1 LDADH
6 ILRDSPILALFQSLS
21 GESGWESYRL
31 AGGFDRGG
39 EFAVLAL
46 KFRGLA
52 GAPWSYA
59 TYRGKLNPNAYQTNR
74 RCEVTRKILC
84 GPGSTRTSRVGL
96 VATINDL
103 VDGERS

>member
-1 LDADH
+1 LDANH
-6 ILRDSPILALFQSLS
+6 ILRDSPNLLLFPSLS
-21 GESGWESYRL
+21 GESGWEPHRL

-46 KFRGLA
+46 KFRVSRVRL
-52 GAPWSYA
+52 GATRP
-59 TYRGKLNPNAYQTNR
+59 TGELNPDAYQTNR

-96 VATINDL
+96 VGTINDL

>member
-21 GESGWESYRL
+21 GESGWEPHRL
-31 AGGFDRGG
+31 AGDFDRGG

-59 TYRGKLNPNAYQTNR
+59 TYRG
-74 RCEVTRKILC
+74 
-84 GPGSTRTSRVGL
+84 S
-96 VATINDL
+96 
-103 VDGERS
+103 

>member
-1 LDADH
+1 MLTSGHPRAAFVDRIARPSADSG
-6 ILRDSPILALFQSLS
+6 SPRSVPPE
-21 GESGWESYRL
+21 ESGWEPHQL

-59 TYRGKLNPNAYQTNR
+59 TYRG
-74 RCEVTRKILC
+74 
-84 GPGSTRTSRVGL
+84 S
-96 VATINDL
+96 
-103 VDGERS
+103 

>member
-6 ILRDSPILALFQSLS
+6 VLRDSLILALFQSLG
-21 GESGWESYRL
+21 GESGWEQYRL

-52 GAPWSYA
+52 GAPRSTA
-59 TYRGKLNPNAYQTNR
+59 TYRG
-74 RCEVTRKILC
+74 
-84 GPGSTRTSRVGL
+84 S
-96 VATINDL
+96 
-103 VDGERS
+103 